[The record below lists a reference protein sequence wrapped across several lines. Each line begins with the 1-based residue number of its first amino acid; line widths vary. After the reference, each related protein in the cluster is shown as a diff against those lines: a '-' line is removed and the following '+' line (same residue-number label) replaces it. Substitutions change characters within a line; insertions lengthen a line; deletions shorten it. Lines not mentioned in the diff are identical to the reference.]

1 MEETKNI
8 LDGYLFENNQEFI
21 KAKKEKEVI
30 EQMKNTMDWNNPTTA
45 YKLYQKILDKNS
57 FTTIIG
63 FQFLQQLRLVIIQS
77 GLKKQ
82 EDLLPIKLSQIETT
96 NKGQK
101 NNSQGKTVKK
111 TSSAMSTLQNEQLEK
126 YRQIAEKHQTAN
138 KTKNIIIIFL
148 IVIIVGMLTVSQ
160 LTPYSIFTDYEE
172 KIINK
177 YEAWEKKLEER
188 EAAVTKREEA
198 LKNQ

>member
-8 LDGYLFENNQEFI
+8 LDGYLFENNHEFI

-30 EQMKNTMDWNNPTTA
+30 EQMKKTMDWNNPTTA

-57 FTTIIG
+57 FSTIVG
-63 FQFLQQLRLVIIQS
+63 FQFLQQLRSVIIQS
-77 GLKKQ
+77 GLKEQ
-82 EDLLPIKLSQIETT
+82 EDLLPIKLSQTETT
-96 NKGQK
+96 NKEQK
-101 NNSQGKTVKK
+101 NNSQEKTVKK

-138 KTKNIIIIFL
+138 KTKNIIIAFL
-148 IVIIVGMLTVSQ
+148 VVIIVGMLTVSQ

-177 YEAWEKKLEER
+177 YEAWEKELEER

>member
-8 LDGYLFENNQEFI
+8 LDGYLFENNQELI

-30 EQMKNTMDWNNPTTA
+30 EQMKKTMDWNNPSTA

-63 FQFLQQLRLVIIQS
+63 FQFLQQLRSVIIQS

-82 EDLLPIKLSQIETT
+82 EDLLPIKLSQAETT
-96 NKGQK
+96 NKEQK
-101 NNSQGKTVKK
+101 NNFQGKTVKK
-111 TSSAMSTLQNEQLEK
+111 TSSAMSTLQDDQIKK
-126 YRQIAEKHQTAN
+126 YRQIAEKYQTTN
-138 KTKNIIIIFL
+138 KTKNIIIAFL

-177 YEAWEKKLEER
+177 YEAWEKELEE
-188 EAAVTKREEA
+188 REEA